1 VVNRVGFFCDV
12 FFATGRVVGLKRG
25 FMTEFETSIAR
36 QVAQAAVTCHL
47 DRTGQAPD
55 SVAVVLSGD
64 TLVVTLHG
72 ALSLAERTM
81 AKTEAGAAK
90 VQEFHGQLFSNSL
103 DPFCKQVKEIL
114 GTEVLEAKAVV
125 DPGTGTVMQVF
136 TKGTGTMVQMFL
148 LDGKVAAGAWSGAA
162 GRN

>member
-1 VVNRVGFFCDV
+1 MLVEMS
-12 FFATGRVVGLKRG
+12 
-25 FMTEFETSIAR
+25 FMTQFETEIAKK
-36 QVAQAAVTCHL
+36 VAQAAVTCHL
-47 DRTGQAPD
+47 DRTGLAPD

-90 VQEFHGQLFSNSL
+90 VQEFHSQLFSSSL
-103 DPFCKQVKEIL
+103 DPFARQVKEIL
-114 GTEVLEAKAVV
+114 GADLLDAKAVA

-136 TKGTGTMVQMFL
+136 TKGNGTMVQMFL
-148 LDGKVAAGAWSGAA
+148 LNGKVAAGAWSGAA
-162 GRN
+162 DRN